1 VRPVLLLPLLLIAAC
16 AQGAPTDRGDSAI
29 VRSDAGGAPDDD
41 GGPVTEDDG
50 GVVERD
56 AGDCDGPELCNGFDD
71 DCDGDV
77 DEEPEDGT
85 TYHRDLD
92 GDGFGSDT
100 DVIVACEMPANA
112 VAVGGD
118 CQDGSR
124 LVNPDSPETCD
135 GLDNDCAG
143 GVDDAG
149 CPAGCTGVPFG
160 GHGYAFCDGDL
171 AWDAARAACVAAG
184 MQLVR
189 VDTMEENDFLWATAA
204 PGIGDFFIGA
214 RVEAGMTR
222 WRWVDGTELWEGLL
236 GGSAVGGVFAAWEAD
251 QPDDNMAP
259 SCAAARD
266 RMMGLWHDTSCTT
279 PNDYVCE
286 RY

>member
-1 VRPVLLLPLLLIAAC
+1 VRARLLLLLFLVPGC
-16 AQGAPTDRGDSAI
+16 AQGAPTDRGDAATA
-29 VRSDAGGAPDDD
+29 RADAGDAPDDD
-41 GGPVTEDDG
+41 GGMPGDDAG
-50 GVVERD
+50 PVERD
-56 AGDCDGPELCNGFDD
+56 AGDCEGPERCNGLDD
-71 DCDGDV
+71 DCDDRI
-77 DEEPEDGT
+77 DEQPEDGT

-100 DVIVACEMPANA
+100 DTIVACEMPDNA
-112 VAVGGD
+112 VATGGD
-118 CQDGSR
+118 CADGSN

-160 GHGYAFCDGDL
+160 GHGYLFCDGDL
-171 AWDAARAACVAAG
+171 AWDAARAACDAAG
-184 MQLVR
+184 LRLVR
-189 VDTMEENDFLWATAA
+189 VDTTAENDFLWATASTT
-204 PGIGDFFIGA
+204 IGDFFIGA
-214 RVEAGMTR
+214 RVESGATV
-222 WRWVDGTELWEGLL
+222 WRWVDGTELWDGIL

-251 QPDDNMAP
+251 QPDDNGPP
-259 SCAAARD
+259 SCAVARD